1 MSNVFTGTS
10 ALSNIV
16 QEAFDR
22 TAYFAFRA
30 ELYFDQVATVR
41 ATNQAMPGTPV
52 TFTKYADLSEAAT
65 PLSETVDP
73 DSVALSTSQVQVVL
87 EEYGNVV
94 LTTAKVRALSFLDV
108 DMDAANIIGY
118 NAGISTDTIA
128 REALSIGTNVVYGAG
143 GTTAP
148 SSRVTVEA
156 EDTLNGDNIR
166 SVVAQLRTANVP
178 TLGAGMYVAM
188 IHPNVSFDFRS
199 ATGPNNFRDPH
210 IYVDTANIYNGEI
223 GAFEGVRFIETGR
236 AKKFVGAGASD
247 IDVYSTHVVGFQ
259 ALAKA
264 VSNGAGY
271 GETPVIVRGPVTD
284 KLERFQPM
292 GWKHLVGYKVFR
304 EESVRRIESSSS
316 LG

>member
-1 MSNVFTGTS
+1 MSNVFTDTS

-22 TAYFAFRA
+22 TAYFALRA

-41 ATNQAMPGTPV
+41 ATNQAMPGSPV

-73 DSVALSTSQVQVVL
+73 NAVALSTSQVQVIL
-87 EEYGNVV
+87 EEYGNAV
-94 LTTAKVRALSFLDV
+94 LTTAKVRALAFLDV

-128 REALSIGTNVVYGAG
+128 REALAAGVNVAYGAG
-143 GTTAP
+143 GTTLP
-148 SSRVTVEA
+148 GSRGAVEA
-156 EDTLNGDNIR
+156 EDTFVGNNVRQI
-166 SVVAQLRTANVP
+166 VAQLRTANVP
-178 TLGAGMYVAM
+178 TLGAGMYVGM
-188 IHPNVSFDFRS
+188 IHPNVSYDFRS
-199 ATGPNNFRDPH
+199 ATGPANWRDPH

-223 GAFEGVRFIETGR
+223 GAYEGVRFLETPR
-236 AKKFVGAGASD
+236 TKIYTSSGAGG
-247 IDVYSTHVVGFQ
+247 INVYATHIVGFQ

-264 VSNGAGY
+264 VSNAGGY
-271 GETPVIVRGPVTD
+271 GENPVIVRGPVTD

-304 EESVRRIESSSS
+304 EESVRRVESSSS

>member
-1 MSNVFTGTS
+1 MSNVFTDTS

-22 TAYFAFRA
+22 TAYFALRA

-41 ATNQAMPGTPV
+41 ATNQAMPGSPV
-52 TFTKYADLSEAAT
+52 TFTKYADLSEASS

-73 DSVALSTSQVQVVL
+73 NAVALSTSQVQVIL
-87 EEYGNVV
+87 QEYGNAV
-94 LTTAKVRALSFLDV
+94 LTTAKLRALAFLDV

-128 REALSIGTNVVYGAG
+128 REALALGTNVAYGQG
-143 GTTAP
+143 GTTTP
-148 SSRVTVEA
+148 GSRGAVEA
-156 EDTLNGDNIR
+156 EDTFVGNNVR
-166 SVVAQLRTANVP
+166 QVVAQLRTANVP
-178 TLGAGMYVAM
+178 TLGAGMYVGM
-188 IHPNVSFDFRS
+188 IHPNVSYDFRS
-199 ATGPNNFRDPH
+199 ATGPSNWRDPH
-210 IYVDTANIYNGEI
+210 IYVDTENIYNGEI
-223 GAFEGVRFIETGR
+223 GAYEGVRFLETPRTKIYTGSGS
-236 AKKFVGAGASD
+236 GA
-247 IDVYSTHVVGFQ
+247 INVYATHVVGFQ

-264 VSNGAGY
+264 VSNAGGY

>member
-1 MSNVFTGTS
+1 MSNVFTDTS

-22 TAYFAFRA
+22 TAYFALRA

-41 ATNQAMPGTPV
+41 ATNQAMPGSPV

-73 DSVALSTSQVQVVL
+73 NAVALSTSQVQVIL
-87 EEYGNVV
+87 EEYGNAV
-94 LTTAKVRALSFLDV
+94 LTTAKVRALAFLDV

-128 REALSIGTNVVYGAG
+128 REALALGVNVNYGAG
-143 GTTAP
+143 GTSAP
-148 SSRVTVEA
+148 NSRGSVEA

-166 SVVAQLRTANVP
+166 QVVAQLRTANVP
-178 TLGAGMYVAM
+178 TLGAGMYVGM
-188 IHPNVSFDFRS
+188 IHPNVSYDFRS
-199 ATGPNNFRDPH
+199 ATGPANWRDPH

-223 GAFEGVRFIETGR
+223 GAYEGVRFLETPRTKVYTGSGS
-236 AKKFVGAGASD
+236 GA
-247 IDVYSTHVVGFQ
+247 INVYATHVVGFQ

-264 VSNGAGY
+264 VSNAGGY
-271 GETPVIVRGPVTD
+271 SENPVIVRGPVTD